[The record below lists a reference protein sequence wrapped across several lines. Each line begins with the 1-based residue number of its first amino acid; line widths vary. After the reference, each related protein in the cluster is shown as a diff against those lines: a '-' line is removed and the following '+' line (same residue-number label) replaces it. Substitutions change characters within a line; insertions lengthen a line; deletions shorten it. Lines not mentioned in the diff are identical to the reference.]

1 MTDATEPAGD
11 ATEAGGG
18 STQAGGGS
26 FASLPSLRGR
36 RSLRDEITMSLR
48 GAVMSGELTPG
59 TVYSAPSLA
68 EQFGVSA
75 TPVRE
80 AMLELAKEGLIEIV
94 RNKGFRVT
102 TLSAK
107 ELDDLTS
114 IRALLEVPLVRRLA
128 ETGVDSA
135 SLDALRPLA
144 AAIEDAA
151 MRRDFSAHVTVDLA
165 FHLGLLALAGNPR
178 LVEVVRSLRT
188 SSRLYGLRT
197 LADDAVLQRSMHEHA
212 ELLDLVAAGDG
223 PGAEALMRRHIGH
236 VRGIWADGAEP
247 GQDTAERVAAE
258 RVPVE
263 RDAAG

>member
-1 MTDATEPAGD
+1 VADVS
-11 ATEAGGG
+11 EASGG
-18 STQAGGGS
+18 SL
-26 FASLPSLRGR
+26 ASLPSFRGR
-36 RSLRDEITMSLR
+36 RNLRDEITVSLR
-48 GAVMSGELTPG
+48 GAVMSGELAPG

-80 AMLELAKEGLIEIV
+80 AMLELAKEGLVEIV

-114 IRALLEVPLVRRLA
+114 IRALLEVPVVRRLA
-128 ETGVDSA
+128 ENGVDPEA
-135 SLDALRPLA
+135 LDALRPVA
-144 AAIEDAA
+144 AAVEEAA
-151 MRRDFSAHVTVDLA
+151 LRRDFIAHVTVDLE

-178 LVEVVRSLRT
+178 LVEIVRSLRT

-197 LADDAVLQRSMHEHA
+197 LADATTLQRSMHEHA

-236 VRGIWADGAEP
+236 VRGIWADGTGP
-247 GQDTAERVAAE
+247 DL
-258 RVPVE
+258 
-263 RDAAG
+263 AG